1 MTKLYDKILKENI
14 EQVFLPLSE
23 KYLGI
28 KILEAKDLPEK
39 LQVTLEREP
48 DFIKIVRTDK
58 QETFILHMEFQTHD
72 EIGMVYRMAEYKA
85 IIMRKFEMPVRQFV
99 VYLGVRRPKMRT
111 GLRDDE
117 IIKGFELV
125 NIHELDTEH
134 ILDSDVPEEIMLAIL
149 GNYPGTKASIVIKRI
164 IERLRNL
171 CEDEIRLQKYVQ
183 QLIMLSRLRNLE
195 LETKKQVENMP
206 ITYDIKKDGLFL
218 EGMKIGEKL
227 GEKRGE
233 KRGEKQG
240 EKRRGLLVAE
250 KLLKKGM
257 PIQEVSDICSVPL
270 EELEE
275 ILKKIHRG
283 KSE

>member
-1 MTKLYDKILKENI
+1 MAKQYDKILKENI

-28 KILEAKDLPEK
+28 KILEVRDLPEK
-39 LQVTLEREP
+39 LQITLEREP

-72 EIGMVYRMAEYKA
+72 ESGMVYRMAEYNA
-85 IIMRKFEMPVRQFV
+85 IMMRKFGMPVRQFV
-99 VYLGVRRPKMRT
+99 IYLGVKRPKMRT
-111 GLRDDE
+111 ELAEDE
-117 IIKGFELV
+117 IIKGFGLV

-149 GNYPGTKASIVIKRI
+149 GDYHRTKADMVIRKI
-164 IERLRNL
+164 IGRLREL
-171 CEDEIRLQKYVQ
+171 CSDEIRLQKYIQ

-195 LETKKQVENMP
+195 VETKKEVEHMP

-227 GEKRGE
+227 GEKQGE
-233 KRGEKQG
+233 KRGV
-240 EKRRGLLVAE
+240 LLVAE
-250 KLLKKGM
+250 RLLKKGM
-257 PIQEVSDICSVPL
+257 PIQEVSEICSVPK

-275 ILKKIHRG
+275 ILKNIRRG
-283 KSE
+283 KSG